1 MTNQTHLVTKHFPI
15 VVAIALGITIA
26 NIALENQAIAA
37 TKTPPTP
44 MSKLAQSS
52 ITQSS
57 ISEEILNAHNQYRLE
72 VDVPFLIWSE
82 ALASDAQDW
91 ANHLAALG
99 GQTLE
104 HAENTGQGENL
115 WMGTSGFFSPTE
127 MVSSWGEEQ
136 QYFQG
141 GTFPD
146 VSSTGNWFDVGHYT
160 QLVWRKTTE
169 VGCGIATAGG
179 NDIFVCRYNPPGN
192 FMGEPVY

>member
-52 ITQSS
+52 IAQSS
-57 ISEEILNAHNQYRLE
+57 I
-72 VDVPFLIWSE
+72 SE